1 MSSLTKIYFKST
13 THLHLHI
20 LRVFSKYIQ
29 IQNMSHI
36 LYHYVRLVFHCYY
49 NLLQFWKLSTLFL
62 YYFAK
67 LLNVVARQETLNRCR
82 GSSVGRV
89 ISYFFG
95 IFRVKFVEILQNLRV
110 FFCFFFQVYLLG
122 IPIQKLSSSNPWKD
136 NVLKS
141 WIVTLKVHTWC
152 VNLNF
157 QHTYARVRP

>member
-1 MSSLTKIYFKST
+1 MSSLAKIYFKFST

-36 LYHYVRLVFHCYY
+36 PYHYVRLVFHCYY
-49 NLLQFWKLSTLFL
+49 NLVYFWKLSTLFL

-82 GSSVGRV
+82 GASVGRV
-89 ISYFFG
+89 TSYFFG

-110 FFCFFFQVYLLG
+110 FFCFFLG
-122 IPIQKLSSSNPWKD
+122 IFTRDPH
-136 NVLKS
+136 
-141 WIVTLKVHTWC
+141 TKVIF
-152 VNLNF
+152 L
-157 QHTYARVRP
+157 QPLER

>member
-36 LYHYVRLVFHCYY
+36 LYHYVRL
-49 NLLQFWKLSTLFL
+49 LLQLTIVLEIIHTFL

-67 LLNVVARQETLNRCR
+67 LPNVVARQETLNRCR
-82 GSSVGRV
+82 GASVGRV
-89 ISYFFG
+89 TSYFFG

-110 FFCFFFQVYLLG
+110 FFCFFLG
-122 IPIQKLSSSNPWKD
+122 IFTRDPH
-136 NVLKS
+136 
-141 WIVTLKVHTWC
+141 TKVIF
-152 VNLNF
+152 L
-157 QHTYARVRP
+157 QPLER

>member
-1 MSSLTKIYFKST
+1 MLPVPNAKKMSSLTKIYFKST

-36 LYHYVRLVFHCYY
+36 LYHYVRLFFHCYY
-49 NLLQFWKLSTLFL
+49 NLLYFWKLSTLFL

-82 GSSVGRV
+82 GASVGRV

-110 FFCFFFQVYLLG
+110 FFFCFFLG
-122 IPIQKLSSSNPWKD
+122 IFTRDPH
-136 NVLKS
+136 
-141 WIVTLKVHTWC
+141 TKVIF
-152 VNLNF
+152 F
-157 QHTYARVRP
+157 QPLER